1 MGNKSPSQSAT
12 SSSSSI
18 PHFECYSCVQP
29 DDTPIH
35 LHPGSLPIQNLQDL
49 DQASLEPAEAS
60 RDIRIDSG
68 IILEACVKAVPLIYP
83 NYQDNQATV
92 AQSIHK
98 EPPWKWPNGEVPY
111 EIDDEI
117 TKKYPE
123 LHKSVIGAIENFHLS
138 TRITFRW
145 RKRLDKCWIIF
156 KHHPSE
162 TNSKVGRQGRKQTI
176 NLQPSSLTGH
186 VMHEIMHALGFHH
199 EHSRADRDYYVTLD
213 VDRVSKDFTHNYRKE
228 GYPLGNYDP
237 ESIMHYGSSY
247 PMRGKSRSLS
257 KKMGQREKFSQGDL
271 NAILYVYSE
280 PQCTYDIF
288 REEYF
293 AQTYY
298 ECFTCWGPESD
309 YGVCEYCAIKCH
321 EGHKMVRHDYTELAD
336 ERMKFLCDCGRN
348 KHEIDVCTKVST
360 NSKYVKQLMY
370 VCYDCLDVEKYK
382 KMKRGQ
388 QRGICNTC
396 VKRCHAE
403 HKTEKIGIIE
413 GACDCGKKNCGA
425 QSIY

>member
-1 MGNKSPSQSAT
+1 MGNRSSHHSDTISQPDFRCVRPPRFPLKSSHQSLSTESEDNKPTKDIGAST
-12 SSSSSI
+12 SSI
-18 PHFECYSCVQP
+18 
-29 DDTPIH
+29 
-35 LHPGSLPIQNLQDL
+35 
-49 DQASLEPAEAS
+49 
-60 RDIRIDSG
+60 G
-68 IILEACVKAVPLIYP
+68 IVLEACVINL
-83 NYQDNQATV
+83 
-92 AQSIHK
+92 SISSSPSAKK
-98 EPPWKWPNGEVPY
+98 EASKSSDIIFTDISWKWPKGEIPY
-111 EIDDEI
+111 EIDDQI
-117 TKKYPE
+117 LRNHAKIHSRILK
-123 LHKSVIGAIENFHLS
+123 AIKNYHDMTIIRLVQ
-138 TRITFRW
+138 
-145 RKRLDKCWIIF
+145 RKRFDRDWVLF
-156 KHHPSE
+156 KFHHTDTDSE
-162 TNSKVGRQGRKQTI
+162 VGRQGHRQEVNIAPWAK
-176 NLQPSSLTGH
+176 TGNI
-186 VMHEIMHALGFHH
+186 MHEIMHVLGFHH
-199 EHSRADRDYYVTLD
+199 EQSRSDRSLYVNISEADKDRIEDYEI
-213 VDRVSKDFTHNYRKE
+213 KGF
-228 GYPLGNYDP
+228 PLGSYDSD
-237 ESIMHYGSSY
+237 SIMHYGNNDILKA
-247 PMRGKSRSLS
+247 KSWGVGRRI
-257 KKMGQREKFSQGDL
+257 GQRKKFSQGDL
-271 NAILYVYSE
+271 KALLYVYSE